1 MIDDIT
7 LGDEVIVLER
17 STVEQTQPLTGIGLD
32 DFNYD
37 NRNRTA
43 FIIELGLE

>member
-7 LGDEVIVLER
+7 IGDEVVVFDRPI
-17 STVEQTQPLTGIGLD
+17 VEQTQPLTGVGLD

-43 FIIELGLE
+43 FIIEIGLE